1 MNHAVPGDTAVPEK
15 SRRNNQQAIVGA
27 AATGTFVTGVS
38 SRVVDQFATLRNQH
52 RQSLLDDRF
61 PLGSRSGCVLIA
73 HAGSA
78 FLNGLTLTA
87 W

>member
-1 MNHAVPGDTAVPEK
+1 MNHAVPGDTAVTEK
-15 SRRNNQQAIVGA
+15 GRRNNQQAIVGA
-27 AATGTFVTGVS
+27 AAAGTFVTGVS
-38 SRVVDQFATLRNQH
+38 SRVVDQFATLRKQGG
-52 RQSLLDDRF
+52 QSLLDDRF
-61 PLGSRSGCVLIA
+61 PLGSRTVCVLIA